1 MTSQKIEAAAE
12 ACRRVLTE
20 DVLTLKQAATTIQ
33 AATGIKPDKSSLTRW
48 IMRGVAGVRL
58 DAVRIGRN
66 WVTSEQ
72 AITRFI
78 EQRTAKSLKVSR
90 VGA

>member
-1 MTSQKIEAAAE
+1 MTSQKTEAAAT

-20 DVLTLKQAATTIQ
+20 DVLTLKEAATTIQ

-48 IMRGVAGVRL
+48 ILRGVSGVRL
-58 DAVRIGRN
+58 DAVRIGRH

-78 EQRTAKSLKVSR
+78 EERTAASIK
-90 VGA
+90 A